1 MLQDS
6 LRVSQGWRSS
16 SFKEPRFNSGLN
28 SGPSDAKLLM
38 DGGFTRVLQ
47 CEEPPSLAEL
57 LRPNST
63 TSFLL

>member
-6 LRVSQGWRSS
+6 LRVSRGWRNQNSS
-16 SFKEPRFNSGLN
+16 ESRMGSAVNADLSNQILT
-28 SGPSDAKLLM
+28 DRA
-38 DGGFTRVLQ
+38 FTCLAL

-63 TSFLL
+63 TSFLF